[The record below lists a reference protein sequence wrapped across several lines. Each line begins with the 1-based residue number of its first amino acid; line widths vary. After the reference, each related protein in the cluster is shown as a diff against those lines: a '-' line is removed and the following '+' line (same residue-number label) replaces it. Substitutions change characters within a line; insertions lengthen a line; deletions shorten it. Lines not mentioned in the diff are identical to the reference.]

1 MNKIDIIKR
10 LFFNYTKKHINKI
23 ILSVFFALLVAGST
37 SAIAYLL
44 DPAIK
49 KIFIEKDQAL
59 IIIIPIFIIV
69 AFAVKGFSLY
79 VAKVLMIGVS
89 EEVRK
94 DLQCDMLNNLV
105 EADTKLIDGKHTG
118 KFISNITNDVSHIT
132 NLISTAVL
140 NIFKDSL
147 TLIGLLIVMFFQNW
161 KLSLVALIM
170 IPLATFAARTLGKR
184 IGKVATEQ
192 MLRAGI
198 LNTYLIELFKNHKLI
213 KIFQQ
218 EKYEKIRAEKFIN
231 DVKEKTIKIATVY
244 VRSSPIMETLTGIMI
259 AVLIF
264 YSGKLVLKNE
274 IDINNFFSFL
284 AAMMLAYQPVRS
296 LATLNITISQGL
308 SAAKRILPVID
319 EKSELVQNKDD
330 SEIKVDTGN
339 IEFKNVSFKY
349 EKKNEIDI
357 NNFFSFLAA
366 MMLAY
371 QPVRSLATLNIT
383 ISQGLS
389 AATRILPII
398 DEKSELQENKNSTE
412 IKVNAGD
419 VEFKNVSF
427 KYEKER
433 KNNTLNSVNIKMLG
447 GKMTSIVGHSGAGK
461 STILN
466 LIPRFY
472 DAISGDIEI
481 DNQSI
486 YNCTISSLRKNI
498 SLVSQDTTLFDDTIR
513 NNIAYANLGA
523 SQKEIEEAAKYS
535 YASEFIEKLPNKYE
549 TIIGE
554 NGTRLSG
561 GEKQR
566 LSIARAMLKKSQ
578 IILLDEAT
586 SSLDAET
593 ENKIQDAINF
603 LTKDRTTIVIAH
615 RLSTILNSDKIYVID
630 AGTVVGEGTHD
641 QLLANSKVYKNF
653 YEKQIKKV

>member
-1 MNKIDIIKR
+1 MKKIDILKR
-10 LFFNYTKKHINKI
+10 LFFEYTKKHIKTI
-23 ILSVFFALLVAGST
+23 ALSLFFALLVAAST
-37 SAIAYLL
+37 SSIAYLL

-49 KIFIEKDQAL
+49 KIFIEKDQTLAL
-59 IIIIPIFIIV
+59 IIPILIIV
-69 AFAVKGFSLY
+69 AFATKGISLY
-79 VAKVLMIGVS
+79 FAKILMIGVS
-89 EEVRK
+89 AEVTK
-94 DLQCDMLNNLV
+94 DLQCDMLNNLIS
-105 EADTKLIDGKHTG
+105 ADTKLIDGKHTG
-118 KFISNITNDVSHIT
+118 KFVAFLTNDVAHIT
-132 NLISTAVL
+132 DLISNAVL
-140 NIFKDSL
+140 NLFKDSF
-147 TLIGLLIVMFFQNW
+147 TLIGLITVMFYQNW
-161 KLSLVALIM
+161 KLSLIALIM
-170 IPLATFAARTLGKR
+170 IPLASLAAKTLGKR

-192 MLRAGI
+192 MLKAGM

-218 EKYEKIRAEKFIN
+218 EKHENERADKFID
-231 DVKEKTIKIATVY
+231 DVKEKQKKMATIY

-259 AVLIF
+259 AILIF

-319 EKSELVQNKDD
+319 EKSELIENVDD
-330 SEIKVDTGN
+330 LELKIKKGN
-339 IEFKNVSFKY
+339 IEFKNVFFKY
-349 EKKNEIDI
+349 DEEREK
-357 NNFFSFLAA
+357 
-366 MMLAY
+366 
-371 QPVRSLATLNIT
+371 
-383 ISQGLS
+383 
-389 AATRILPII
+389 
-398 DEKSELQENKNSTE
+398 
-412 IKVNAGD
+412 
-419 VEFKNVSF
+419 
-427 KYEKER
+427 
-433 KNNTLNSVNIKMLG
+433 NTLNSVSLKIIG

-472 DAISGDIEI
+472 DINSGDIEI

-486 YNCTISSLRKNI
+486 YKSTINSLRKNI

-513 NNIAYANLGA
+513 NNIAYANLNA
-523 SQKEIEEAAKYS
+523 TQEEIEEAVKHSYS
-535 YASEFIEKLPNKYE
+535 AEFIEKLPNKYE

-593 ENKIQDAINF
+593 ESKIQEAINL
-603 LTKDRTTIVIAH
+603 LTKNRTTIVIAH
-615 RLSTILNSDKIYVID
+615 RLSTILSSDKIYVID
-630 AGTVVGEGTHD
+630 AGKVLGEGTHD
-641 QLLANSKVYKNF
+641 ELLINSIVYKNF
-653 YEKQIKKV
+653 YEKQIKKA